1 MVTLPHKATL
11 PHDVT
16 LPHNVLLCFLVGPWR
31 AKQPGHPR
39 RSASSLLLGVSLSLK
54 TLKSLKFPPFCTL
67 ACVGSPGWGQAA
79 AVCAASPAAH
89 LPGGPNPCSLLLQP
103 HWDRTGD
110 RRSRSAAAP
119 QGLVCGSVPSQEHNK
134 VRGKKTTKQKKKKEN
149 ARSSHSL
156 PPATDSGSRS
166 VPHFGSRVPPART
179 LCLHPPRS
187 LPPPRLSVRPCGA
200 PPGGGMMEP
209 AGGPGE
215 QSVGGGGGAWG
226 VCGNP
231 PHPERG

>member
-16 LPHNVLLCFLVGPWR
+16 LPHNVLLCFLVSLWR

-39 RSASSLLLGVSLSLK
+39 RSASRLLLGVSLSFK

-134 VRGKKTTKQKKKKEN
+134 VRGKKTTKQKKKKRKTHEVPT
-149 ARSSHSL
+149 RSRPPL
-156 PPATDSGSRS
+156 TPDPAPCRILGAEFRPPAPS
-166 VPHFGSRVPPART
+166 VCT
-179 LCLHPPRS
+179 LPDRCRRPVCP
-187 LPPPRLSVRPCGA
+187 SVRAGPHR
-200 PPGGGMMEP
+200 
-209 AGGPGE
+209 AGG
-215 QSVGGGGGAWG
+215 
-226 VCGNP
+226 
-231 PHPERG
+231 